1 VAKVQDAAEAA
12 VSKLLALPD
21 GTVEAV
27 SEAIGATYA
36 VYAALTDLQ
45 VLVWSLRNLPELA
58 NAAPGLLSDKPL
70 L

>member
-1 VAKVQDAAEAA
+1 MAKVQDAAEAA